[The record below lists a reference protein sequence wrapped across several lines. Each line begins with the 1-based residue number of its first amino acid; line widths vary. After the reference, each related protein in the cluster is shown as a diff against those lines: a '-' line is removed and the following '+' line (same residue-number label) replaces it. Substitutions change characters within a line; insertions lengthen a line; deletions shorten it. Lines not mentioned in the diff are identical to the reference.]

1 MDDVPL
7 VQIIDCIKDLT
18 DRLRCILFGEF
29 SVFTN
34 PVKQLT
40 ARGQLSDNVEFV
52 LLLSA
57 LI

>member
-7 VQIIDCIKDLT
+7 VQIIDCIEDLT
-18 DRLRCILFGEF
+18 DRLGCILLGEF
-29 SVFTN
+29 SVFAN

-40 ARGQLSDNVEFV
+40 TRGQLSDNVEFV